1 MLLGQFLRF
10 AGVGVIGTIGHYA
23 TLIFVVE
30 ILDYDPVLG
39 STIGFL
45 TGALINYFLNRH
57 FTFTTDARHS
67 VALPKF
73 IAVATVGMV
82 INAMVMAA
90 MSAYL
95 TVHYLVAQV
104 IATGLVL
111 IWNFAANKYWTFADY
126 S

>member
-1 MLLGQFLRF
+1 MLLRQFLRF

-30 ILDYDPVLG
+30 ILDYDPVFG

-45 TGALINYFLNRH
+45 IGALINYFLNRH
-57 FTFTTDARHS
+57 YTFTTNTRHS
-67 VALPKF
+67 IALPKF

-82 INAMVMAA
+82 INAVVMAA
-90 MSAYL
+90 LSTYL
-95 TVHYLVAQV
+95 SLHYLLAQV

-111 IWNFAANKYWTFADY
+111 VWNFIANKYWTFADY